1 VGDQSSGKSSVLEA
15 LSGIPFPSGAGLVTR
30 CPVRLVLRCA
40 VAGTSWSCLVSTTAS
55 SQTITPKTRQ
65 ELPAI
70 ILRLSETLT
79 HGSNSDLSADT
90 IVVQISSPESPD
102 LILVDLPGI
111 VRTATAGQG
120 SQVITQIDNLITDYL
135 KQENTIILAIIPAN
149 QDIATIDILERA
161 RLVDPAGE
169 RTLGVLTKPDLVGTG
184 NEEEVAAIVKNI
196 RKPLRLGFIMVK
208 NRSQFQ
214 NEEGISYQAAKE
226 DEELFF
232 RDHPTF
238 SCLDQRL
245 LGSSN
250 LALTLTK
257 LLVLRIKETL
267 APMKRQVEVMLSSI
281 RADVRAVSSYGSA
294 SCPSE
299 RQKLLVTLTQEF
311 VRHLN
316 DCVRGEYRD
325 RLIVCNPSLRLYTR
339 ALIIFQ
345 ELQTKVA
352 ATAPH
357 FRVEDF
363 ITNLAHQMEALRG
376 RELPGFMSAQSFYMF
391 IQEFIN
397 AWSAPARMA
406 AAQMRALA
414 NEVVRELFGK
424 IAVSY
429 PLLRASFREVASTI
443 LETSEDEA
451 LRLLEGLI
459 VREKDPFTINEFLQ
473 AHINKLR
480 YDRFESSVDDAFR
493 GTIQDSS
500 GSGSWQATK
509 EHVGASLRSWY
520 RTAHGVS
527 SSANAEDMSA
537 ILEAYWTLAS
547 KRFVDNACM
556 CLDDRILGTL
566 CGKVQ
571 EACYQFV
578 HDEAKLE
585 AFFTEDEAMV
595 ARRTQLERTRDELIK
610 ANAAMNNIQ
619 AARKPTPRSQKSTL
633 MRSPPSHQLKITVA
647 VRSQGLGLQLADEGG
662 RVSTAFPNQPSHH
675 LKAGCNQGISP

>member
-1 VGDQSSGKSSVLEA
+1 
-15 LSGIPFPSGAGLVTR
+15 
-30 CPVRLVLRCA
+30 
-40 VAGTSWSCLVSTTAS
+40 
-55 SQTITPKTRQ
+55 
-65 ELPAI
+65 
-70 ILRLSETLT
+70 
-79 HGSNSDLSADT
+79 
-90 IVVQISSPESPD
+90 
-102 LILVDLPGI
+102 
-111 VRTATAGQG
+111 VRTATVGQG
-120 SQVITQIDNLITDYL
+120 AQVITQIDNLITHYL
-135 KQENTIILAIIPAN
+135 KQDNTIILAIIPAN

-161 RLVDPAGE
+161 RLVDPTGE
-169 RTLGVLTKPDLVGTG
+169 RTLGVLTKPDLVGAG
-184 NEEEVAAIVKNI
+184 NEDEVAAIVQNI
-196 RKPLRLGFIMVK
+196 RKPLKLGFVMVK
-208 NRSQFQ
+208 NRSQVQ
-214 NEEGISYQAAKE
+214 HEQGISYQAAKE
-226 DEELFF
+226 DEQLFF
-232 RDHPTF
+232 RHHPTF
-238 SCLDQRL
+238 SSLDQRF

-250 LALTLTK
+250 LASTLTK

-267 APMKRQVEVMLSSI
+267 APMKRQVEVMLNSI
-281 RADVRAVSSYGSA
+281 RADVRAISSYGNA

-339 ALIIFQ
+339 ALVIFQ
-345 ELQTKVA
+345 ELQAKVA
-352 ATAPH
+352 GTAPN
-357 FRVEDF
+357 FRVEHF
-363 ITNLAHQMEALRG
+363 IENLAHQMEALRG

-414 NEVVRELFGK
+414 NEVVRELFRK

-429 PLLRASFREVASTI
+429 PALRESFREVASTI
-443 LETSEDEA
+443 LEASEDEA
-451 LRLLEGLI
+451 LRLLEGLV

-493 GTIQDSS
+493 GTMLDNS

-520 RTAHGVS
+520 RTAHGVT

-578 HDEAKLE
+578 HDQARLE
-585 AFFTEDEAMV
+585 TFFTEDEAMV
-595 ARRTQLERTRDELIK
+595 ARRSQLEQTRDGLIR

-619 AARKPTPRSQKSTL
+619 LARRPTPRSTQSTSL
-633 MRSPPSHQLKITVA
+633 FSTIARNRLKLGTSMGLQAPHQLILTVA
-647 VRSQGLGLQLADEGG
+647 IRREGLGLQLADEAG
-662 RVSTAFPNQPSHH
+662 RVSAFLNQHCLQS
-675 LKAGCNQGISP
+675 